1 MQGRTV
7 RAQLLRFLC
16 PLWSENENH
25 AVLVVASFPVL
36 MATVAVQKQQRLVR
50 PARERRQPQQHQQQ
64 REKDAVVVVAE
75 EAGRKRSVMVSLVV
89 FRSPQAER
97 KREKRRLANRPQT
110 KPNPLVD

>member
-50 PARERRQPQQHQQQ
+50 PAWERRQPQQQQQQ
-64 REKDAVVVVAE
+64 REKDAVVVAE